1 MGNTQSLDI
10 AVVLQTH
17 WPMLARMA
25 GSYTREPACRD
36 DLLQEISI
44 ALWQALPRWRG
55 EGGTLRAFIAR
66 VAHNRAMD
74 ALANERRHR
83 VSSLDEQLP
92 DPDADPLQQAARAQ
106 QHDGLVQAVRQLPL
120 GLRQVVLLA
129 LEGFSQREIGQVLG
143 VEENTVAQR
152 LSRARR
158 QLRERM
164 GGTR

>member
-1 MGNTQSLDI
+1 MRNTRSIDI
-10 AVVLQTH
+10 AEVLQAH

-25 GSYTREPACRD
+25 GSYAREPARRD

-55 EGGTLRAFIAR
+55 EEGTLRAFIAR

-74 ALANERRHR
+74 ALASEQRHR
-83 VSSLDEQLP
+83 GSGLDEQFA

-106 QHDGLVQAVRQLPL
+106 QHDDLLQAVRQLPL

-129 LEGFSQREIGQVLG
+129 LEGFSQREIGQALAL
-143 VEENTVAQR
+143 EENTVAQR

-164 GGTR
+164 GGTQ

>member
-1 MGNTQSLDI
+1 MDRTQSIDI
-10 AVVLQTH
+10 AEVLQAH
-17 WPMLARMA
+17 WPLLARMA
-25 GSYTREPACRD
+25 GGYAREPARRD
-36 DLLQEISI
+36 DLLQEISM

-55 EGGTLRAFIAR
+55 EEGTLRAFIAR

-74 ALANERRHR
+74 ALASEQRHR
-83 VSSLDEQLP
+83 GSALDDHLP
-92 DPDADPLQQAARAQ
+92 DPDADPQQQAARAQ
-106 QHDGLVQAVRQLPL
+106 QQDTLLRAVQQLPL

-129 LEGFSQREIGQVLG
+129 LEGFSQREIGQALAL
-143 VEENTVAQR
+143 EENTVAQR

>member
-1 MGNTQSLDI
+1 MRDTQSINI
-10 AVVLQTH
+10 AEVLQAH

-25 GSYTREPACRD
+25 GSYAREPARRD

-55 EGGTLRAFIAR
+55 EEGTLRAFIAR

-74 ALANERRHR
+74 ALAGEQRHR
-83 VSSLDEQLP
+83 GSHLDEQLP

-106 QHDGLVQAVRQLPL
+106 QHDGLLQAVRQLPL

-129 LEGFSQREIGQVLG
+129 LEGFSQREIGQALAL
-143 VEENTVAQR
+143 EENTVAQR

>member
-25 GSYTREPACRD
+25 GSYTREPARRD

-106 QHDGLVQAVRQLPL
+106 QHDGLLQAVRQLPL

-164 GGTR
+164 GETR

>member
-1 MGNTQSLDI
+1 MGTTPSIDI
-10 AVVLQTH
+10 ATVLQAH

-25 GSYTREPACRD
+25 GSYAADRAHRD

-55 EGGTLRAFIAR
+55 EEGTLRAFIAR

-74 ALANERRHR
+74 ALAGERRHH
-83 VSSLDEQLP
+83 SSALHEHLP
-92 DPDADPLQQAARAQ
+92 DPDADPVHHTANAQ
-106 QHDGLVQAVRQLPL
+106 RHDGLLQAVRQLPL
-120 GLRQVVLLA
+120 GLRQVVMLG
-129 LEGFSQREIGQVLG
+129 LEGFTQREIGQALAL
-143 VEENTVAQR
+143 EENTVAQR

>member
-1 MGNTQSLDI
+1 MRDTQSINI
-10 AVVLQTH
+10 AEILQAH

-25 GSYTREPACRD
+25 GSYAREPARRD

-55 EGGTLRAFIAR
+55 DEGTLRAFIAR

-74 ALANERRHR
+74 ALASEQRHR
-83 VSSLDEQLP
+83 GNSLDEQLP

-106 QHDGLVQAVRQLPL
+106 QHDGLLLAVRHLPL

-129 LEGFSQREIGQVLG
+129 LEGFSQREIGQALAL
-143 VEENTVAQR
+143 EENTVAQR

>member
-1 MGNTQSLDI
+1 LRNTRSIDI
-10 AVVLQTH
+10 AEVLQAH

-25 GSYTREPACRD
+25 GSYAREPARRD

-55 EGGTLRAFIAR
+55 EEGTLRAFIAR

-74 ALANERRHR
+74 ALASEQRHR
-83 VSSLDEQLP
+83 GSGLDEQFA

-106 QHDGLVQAVRQLPL
+106 QHDDLLQAVRQLPL

-129 LEGFSQREIGQVLG
+129 LEGFSQREIGQALAL
-143 VEENTVAQR
+143 EENTVAQR

-164 GGTR
+164 GGTQ

>member
-1 MGNTQSLDI
+1 MGNTLSMDI
-10 AVVLQTH
+10 AGVLQAH
-17 WPMLARMA
+17 WPMLVRMA
-25 GSYTREPACRD
+25 GSYAREPARRD

-55 EGGTLRAFIAR
+55 EEGTLRAFIAR

-74 ALANERRHR
+74 ALAGEQRHR
-83 VSSLDEQLP
+83 SSALDDRLP
-92 DPDADPLQQAARAQ
+92 DPDADPLQHTARAQ
-106 QHDGLVQAVRQLPL
+106 QHDSLLQAVRQLPL

-129 LEGFSQREIGQVLG
+129 LEGFSQREIGQALAL
-143 VEENTVAQR
+143 EENTVAQR

-164 GGTR
+164 GGAR

>member
-1 MGNTQSLDI
+1 MRDTQSINI
-10 AVVLQTH
+10 AEVLQAH

-25 GSYTREPACRD
+25 GSYARDPARRD

-55 EGGTLRAFIAR
+55 DEGTLRAFIAR

-74 ALANERRHR
+74 ALASEQRHR
-83 VSSLDEQLP
+83 GNSLDEHLP

-106 QHDGLVQAVRQLPL
+106 QHDGLLLAVRQLPL

-129 LEGFSQREIGQVLG
+129 LEGFSQREIGQALAL
-143 VEENTVAQR
+143 EENTVAQR

-164 GGTR
+164 GGSR

>member
-1 MGNTQSLDI
+1 LRDTQSINI
-10 AVVLQTH
+10 AEVLQAH

-25 GSYTREPACRD
+25 GSYARDPARRD

-55 EGGTLRAFIAR
+55 DEGTLRAFIAR

-74 ALANERRHR
+74 ALASEQRHR
-83 VSSLDEQLP
+83 GNSLDEQLP
-92 DPDADPLQQAARAQ
+92 DPDADPLQQAERAQ
-106 QHDGLVQAVRQLPL
+106 QHDGLLLAVRQLPL

-129 LEGFSQREIGQVLG
+129 LEGFSQREIGQALAL
-143 VEENTVAQR
+143 EENTVAQR

-164 GGTR
+164 GGSR